1 MIRTSHRTLSI
12 LKHDSRSHPGA
23 HDDDFVALR
32 SHGCVL
38 WTHAAHSFA
47 EGVRSPVISSP
58 DNYARGTVEGA
69 LIMTGDGHWRFS
81 TPARNTASNMCNDR
95 QGVRGVCSCP
105 SFQEHARRGLTCMN
119 RRVCATPPSSWQLGI
134 STSWDLHSRANVR
147 TLTPTMSRGVS
158 RSDSLSSSSS
168 ANGIPDRCSVQ
179 EDRLRRLMV
188 ADSRA
193 TGTKAT
199 SGAKET
205 LSIVSRQRRVDQG
218 GKVSNTGLFPKLS
231 LSHAPQREIIGK
243 FNDNQPKTVI
253 KADVLHHPISRSEGS
268 PLA

>member
-1 MIRTSHRTLSI
+1 MT
-12 LKHDSRSHPGA
+12 
-23 HDDDFVALR
+23 
-32 SHGCVL
+32 
-38 WTHAAHSFA
+38 AAGGFRRRRA
-47 EGVRSPVISSP
+47 
-58 DNYARGTVEGA
+58 
-69 LIMTGDGHWRFS
+69 
-81 TPARNTASNMCNDR
+81 NTASNICNNR

-193 TGTKAT
+193 TGTK
-199 SGAKET
+199 ET

-243 FNDNQPKTVI
+243 FSNNQSNTVT
-253 KADVLHHPISRSEGS
+253 KG
-268 PLA
+268 

>member
-1 MIRTSHRTLSI
+1 
-12 LKHDSRSHPGA
+12 
-23 HDDDFVALR
+23 
-32 SHGCVL
+32 
-38 WTHAAHSFA
+38 
-47 EGVRSPVISSP
+47 
-58 DNYARGTVEGA
+58 
-69 LIMTGDGHWRFS
+69 
-81 TPARNTASNMCNDR
+81 
-95 QGVRGVCSCP
+95 
-105 SFQEHARRGLTCMN
+105 MN
-119 RRVCATPPSSWQLGI
+119 RRVCVALPSSWQLGI

-147 TLTPTMSRGVS
+147 TLTLTMSRGVS
-158 RSDSLSSSSS
+158 RSDSPSSSSF